1 MSKRLLSLLT
11 ILLLSVGLSVCSKSE
26 APEEGKI
33 PKVGLIKLNP
43 HPSTLEGKTVVLRW
57 NGKYNGDNFLNRIA
71 ELLNDRVNG
80 VKVINIWEVDR
91 DTAVISGS
99 LQKSEKIAAEI
110 AEKKPDIVIAAQAD

>member
-1 MSKRLLSLLT
+1 
-11 ILLLSVGLSVCSKSE
+11 
-26 APEEGKI
+26 
-33 PKVGLIKLNP
+33 
-43 HPSTLEGKTVVLRW
+43 
-57 NGKYNGDNFLNRIA
+57 
-71 ELLNDRVNG
+71 